1 MENEEGAC
9 CWLQKKTGIMF
20 QTGLLLNPRSTKYLS
35 NGFLKATQ
43 YEIILFFSP
52 CSLSCICPPEGKFNP
67 WFNWIACDV
76 ESC

>member
-9 CWLQKKTGIMF
+9 CWLQKKTRIMF

-43 YEIILFFSP
+43 YEIILFF
-52 CSLSCICPPEGKFNP
+52 PPMQSELHLPTGGQ
-67 WFNWIACDV
+67 V
-76 ESC
+76 